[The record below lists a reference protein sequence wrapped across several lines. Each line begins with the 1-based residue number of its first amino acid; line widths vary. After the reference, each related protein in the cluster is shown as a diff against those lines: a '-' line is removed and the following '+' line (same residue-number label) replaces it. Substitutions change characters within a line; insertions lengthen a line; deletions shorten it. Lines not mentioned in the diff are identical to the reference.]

1 MESIIKSVTAKVL
14 GVDESHVNIDYRL
27 MGGMSNFTYV
37 IEVEGVK
44 YTFRI
49 PGKNAH
55 VFVNVAEEKE
65 NMIII
70 EALGINN
77 KTIYLDTEK
86 GYKIAKYVEGTPLS
100 EVSNPQFY
108 LDEVAQVLH
117 QLHDSG
123 LKATNDYRPYER
135 LDAYQKLVS
144 DQGEYHSKKYF
155 ELKEE
160 FLTYRSFLEQF
171 PHVIC
176 HNDSQISNMVVEA
189 DQTYLLDWEFSG
201 NNDPMYDVACVGNKD
216 FDLAL
221 AFLPVY
227 LGRAPKAEELK
238 RLYLWRAFQCLQWYN
253 VALYK
258 DLIGLSQ
265 DLHLDFKA
273 IAMMYSMKAEELL
286 TQVRQMEV

>member
-14 GVDESHVNIDYRL
+14 GTDESKIHIKYRL

-37 IEVEGVK
+37 IEVEGMK

-55 VFVNVAEEKE
+55 VFVNVVEEKE
-65 NMIII
+65 NMTII

-77 KTIYLDTEK
+77 ETIYIDTEK

-100 EVSNPQFY
+100 EVSNPQCY

-123 LKATNDYRPYER
+123 LKATNDYHPYER
-135 LDAYQKLVS
+135 LNTYQKLVS
-144 DQGEYHSKKYF
+144 DQGEYHTEKYF
-155 ELKEE
+155 KLKEE
-160 FLTYRSFLEQF
+160 FLSYRSFLDKF
-171 PHVIC
+171 SHVIC

-189 DQTYLLDWEFSG
+189 DHTYLLDWEFAG

-221 AFLPVY
+221 SFLPIY
-227 LGRAPKAEELK
+227 LGREPEAEELK

-258 DLIGLSQ
+258 DLMGLSQ
-265 DLHLDFKA
+265 ELQLDFNA
-273 IAMMYSMKAEELL
+273 IAVMYSMKAEELL
-286 TQVRQMEV
+286 THVRQLEV